1 MDPILRDF
9 ILFCVERK
17 GDSWP
22 QLYDEMARVVGQR
35 LYKGMDY
42 SQLRQ
47 LGFSLSLDSVEKT
60 IAMVKQVT
68 RPVS

>member
-1 MDPILRDF
+1 MDPTLRDF

-22 QLYDEMARVVGQR
+22 QIYDEMARVAGQR
-35 LYKGMDY
+35 LYKGMGY
-42 SQLRQ
+42 NQLRQ